1 MRRDVVASC
10 RDLVKTYW
18 KQSGQVRALQ
28 GIDAD
33 FFGGALTAVVGPS
46 GSGKSSLLRLLAA
59 LDRPTAGVVRIGDTE
74 IGSASGSEL
83 REVRRKRVGYVF
95 QRPSDN
101 FVPYLTVMQH
111 LDLAHRDS
119 GGVSDIEPSELLDDL
134 GIGHRGDHHP
144 NELSGG
150 EQQRAALAQILV
162 AGPRIIVADEPTA
175 ELDSH
180 SAREVLTIMK
190 RLSADGISLILATH
204 DSNVSRVADES
215 LELHHGV
222 LGTPSTPAH
231 VIVEEP
237 ADTPVSGDDP
247 DAAWRRPGTSRLD
260 PPRGG
265 RVVQAPDRH
274 LAGSTPVPQA
284 RLLEV
289 RNVVKSYRRGNET
302 VHALQHVD
310 LVLEPHRLIG
320 LVGRSGSG
328 KTTLLNILAGWEH
341 PDEGRFEWD
350 EEPSSRTL
358 TPWTDVSVVPQ
369 KLGLIEELTV
379 RENIEYP
386 ARLTDRL
393 EALGPEV
400 DRLVASLGLEQL
412 LERYPLETSV
422 GEQQRTA
429 LARALVLTPRLLL
442 ADEPTGHQDS
452 RSAHKVFQALRHA
465 AERGTCCLVA
475 THNEEVIGYLDEVI
489 TMSDGILHSAGE
501 LLADGSTRQ
510 A

>member
-1 MRRDVVASC
+1 MRRDVVAHC
-10 RDLVKTYW
+10 HDLVKTYL

-74 IGSASGSEL
+74 IGSASGTEL

-111 LDLAHRDS
+111 LDLAQRDS
-119 GGVSDIEPSELLDDL
+119 GGAGDLEPSELLEDL
-134 GIGHRGDHHP
+134 GIGRRGDHHP

-150 EQQRAALAQILV
+150 EQQRAALAQILI

-190 RLSADGISLILATH
+190 RLSADGVALILATH
-204 DSNVSRVADES
+204 DPNVSRVADES

-222 LGTPSTPAH
+222 IGTPSTPAH

-237 ADTPVSGDDP
+237 SDAPVPGDDP
-247 DAAWRRPGTSRLD
+247 DSAWRRPGTARSD
-260 PPRGG
+260 PPSRTSSTA
-265 RVVQAPDRH
+265 RQRSSAAPDNR
-274 LAGSTPVPQA
+274 AS
-284 RLLEV
+284 LLEA
-289 RNVVKSYRRGNET
+289 RDVVKSYPRGNET

-328 KTTLLNILAGWEH
+328 KTTLLNILAGWEQ
-341 PDEGRFEWD
+341 PDEGRLEWD

-358 TPWTDVSVVPQ
+358 TQWADVSVVPQ
-369 KLGLIEELTV
+369 KLGLIEELSV

-386 ARLTDRL
+386 ARLTGRL

-400 DRLVASLGLEQL
+400 DRLVSSLGLEEL
-412 LERYPLETSV
+412 VERYPLETSV

-452 RSAHKVFQALRHA
+452 RSAHKVFQALRRA

-475 THNEEVIGYLDEVI
+475 THNEEVIGYLDEVL
-489 TMSDGILHSAGE
+489 TMSDGILHAAGE
-501 LLADGSTRQ
+501 LVSGASSRQ

>member
-1 MRRDVVASC
+1 MQRDVVADC
-10 RDLVKTYW
+10 RALVKTYW

-33 FFGGALTAVVGPS
+33 FYGGALTAVVGPS

-59 LDRPTAGVVRIGDTE
+59 LDRPTAGVVRIGETE
-74 IGSASGSEL
+74 LGSATGAGL
-83 REVRRKRVGYVF
+83 REIRRSRVGYVF

-111 LDLAHRDS
+111 LDLAQRDS
-119 GGVSDIEPSELLDDL
+119 GSASELDPVELLENL
-134 GIGHRGDHHP
+134 GIGHRGDHLP
-144 NELSGG
+144 YELSGG
-150 EQQRAALAQILV
+150 EQQRAALAQILI

-180 SAREVLTIMK
+180 SAREVLAIMK
-190 RLSADGISLILATH
+190 GLAADGVALILATH
-204 DSNVSRVADES
+204 DPNVSRVADES

-222 LGTPSTPAH
+222 LGTPSVPSH

-237 ADTPVSGDDP
+237 ADAHLTGSDP
-247 DAAWRRPGTSRLD
+247 DAAWRRPGAARPALSPEPAREMSSPPTDRTSAT
-260 PPRGG
+260 GG
-265 RVVQAPDRH
+265 SA
-274 LAGSTPVPQA
+274 
-284 RLLEV
+284 LLEA
-289 RNVVKSYRRGNET
+289 RDLVKSYSRGNEI

-328 KTTLLNILAGWEH
+328 KTTLLNILAGWERQ
-341 PDEGRFEWD
+341 DQGRLDWTV
-350 EEPSSRTL
+350 EPSSRTL
-358 TPWTDVSVVPQ
+358 TRWADISVLPQ

-379 RENIEYP
+379 QENIEYP
-386 ARLTDRL
+386 ARLAGRL
-393 EALGPEV
+393 DEMTAELE
-400 DRLVASLGLEQL
+400 RLVASLGLQEL
-412 LERYPLETSV
+412 LERFPLETSV

-452 RSAHKVFQALRHA
+452 RSAHKVFQALRRA

-475 THNEEVIGYLDEVI
+475 THNEEVVGYLDEVL
-489 TMSDGILHSAGE
+489 TMSDGILRAPGALVSDASSGP
-501 LLADGSTRQ
+501 A
-510 A
+510 

>member
-1 MRRDVVASC
+1 
-10 RDLVKTYW
+10 VKTYW

-33 FFGGALTAVVGPS
+33 FYGGALTAVVGPS

-59 LDRPTAGVVRIGDTE
+59 LDRPTAGVVRIGETE
-74 IGSASGSEL
+74 LGSATGGGL
-83 REVRRKRVGYVF
+83 REIRRSRVGYVF

-111 LDLAHRDS
+111 LDLAQRDS
-119 GGVSDIEPSELLDDL
+119 GAASELDPVELLENL
-134 GIGHRGDHHP
+134 GIGPRRDHLP
-144 NELSGG
+144 YELSGG
-150 EQQRAALAQILV
+150 EQQRAALAQILI

-180 SAREVLTIMK
+180 SAREVLAIMK
-190 RLSADGISLILATH
+190 GLAADGVSLILATH
-204 DSNVSRVADES
+204 DPNVSRVADES

-222 LGTPSTPAH
+222 LGTPSVPSH

-237 ADTPVSGDDP
+237 ADAPLIGNDP
-247 DAAWRRPGTSRLD
+247 DAAWRRPGAVRSA
-260 PPRGG
+260 PPPEKPSADQGPTPRANKSSAPGG
-265 RVVQAPDRH
+265 KV
-274 LAGSTPVPQA
+274 
-284 RLLEV
+284 LLEA
-289 RNVVKSYRRGNET
+289 RDLVKSYSRGNEI

-310 LVLEPHRLIG
+310 LLLEPHRLIG

-328 KTTLLNILAGWEH
+328 KTTLLNILAGWEQ
-341 PDEGRFEWD
+341 PDQGRLDWE

-358 TPWTDVSVVPQ
+358 TRWADISVLPQ

-386 ARLTDRL
+386 ARLAGRL
-393 EALGPEV
+393 EEMTAEV
-400 DRLVASLGLEQL
+400 ERLMASLGLQEL
-412 LERYPLETSV
+412 LDRFPLETSV

-452 RSAHKVFQALRHA
+452 RNAHKVFQALRRA

-475 THNEEVIGYLDEVI
+475 THNEEVVGYLDEVL
-489 TMSDGILHSAGE
+489 TMSDGILHASGALVSDASSGP
-501 LLADGSTRQ
+501 A
-510 A
+510 

>member
-1 MRRDVVASC
+1 MRRDVVANC

-111 LDLAHRDS
+111 LDLAQRDS
-119 GGVSDIEPSELLDDL
+119 GGVSDIQPLELLDDL
-134 GIGHRGDHHP
+134 GIGHRSDHRP

-175 ELDSH
+175 ELDSQ

-190 RLSADGISLILATH
+190 RLSADGVALILATH

-222 LGTPSTPAH
+222 LGTPTTPAR

-247 DAAWRRPGTSRLD
+247 DAAWRRPGTSRPD
-260 PPRGG
+260 PLRGG
-265 RVVQAPDRH
+265 PEVQARVRHPDSSAPGR
-274 LAGSTPVPQA
+274 A
-284 RLLEV
+284 RLLEA
-289 RNVVKSYRRGNET
+289 RDVVKSYRRGNET

-328 KTTLLNILAGWEH
+328 KTTLLNILAGWEQ
-341 PDEGRFEWD
+341 PDEGRLEWD

-393 EALGPEV
+393 EALGAEV

-442 ADEPTGHQDS
+442 ADEPAGHQDS
-452 RSAHKVFQALRHA
+452 RSARKVFQALRHA

-489 TMSDGILHSAGE
+489 TMSDGILHPAGE
-501 LLADGSTRQ
+501 LVVGGSTRQ